1 MHDGSVS
8 FIVPQM
14 YRNENFIEE
23 IRCGC
28 RNNKIDVQN
37 HIFSYYS
44 QQVKNNFSK
53 SYICMDLISMN
64 LSEF

>member
-37 HIFSYYS
+37 HIFHIIRNKLKITS
-44 QQVKNNFSK
+44 QRVTFVW
-53 SYICMDLISMN
+53 I
-64 LSEF
+64 